1 MRPDLKFWDGK
12 PVTSADANFLLTKV
26 MHPAAAYGFAFQPVA
41 LLETPDDQTITINL
55 KQPYTPILSSLS
67 LFSIWVG

>member
-1 MRPDLKFWDGK
+1 MRPDLKFSDGK
-12 PVTSADANFLLTKV
+12 PVTSADLKFSLTKV
-26 MHPAAAYGFAFQPVA
+26 MDPTAPYGFAFQPVA
-41 LLETPDDQTITINL
+41 SLETPDDQTIPINL

>member
-12 PVTSADANFLLTKV
+12 PVTSADAKFLLTKV